1 MRRKIEWN
9 EYAGEMIQ
17 ALNAGALLTV
27 KSGDK
32 VNTMTIGWA
41 TLGREWGKPI
51 CTVYVRESRYTK
63 KLLDENPEFVVSF
76 PYGSYDKNILK
87 VCGTVS
93 GRDVDKIAQLGLITR
108 EPEVVSVPGIQQLPL
123 TLECKV
129 IYKQKQDIAAL
140 DKESL
145 SYYPKTE
152 KFPQG
157 DIHTVYYGEVVAAY
171 ILE

>member
-1 MRRKIEWN
+1 MKRKIELR

-63 KLLDENPEFVVSF
+63 QLLDENPEFVVSF
-76 PYGSYDKNILK
+76 PYGNYDKNILK

-93 GRDVDKIAQLGLITR
+93 GRDVDKIAQLGLTTC
-108 EPEVVSVPGIQQLPL
+108 EPEAVSVPGIQQLHL

-129 IYKQKQDIAAL
+129 IYKQEQDIAAL
-140 DKESL
+140 DQESL

-152 KFPQG
+152 QFPKG
-157 DIHTVYYGEVVAAY
+157 DIHTTYYGEIVAAY